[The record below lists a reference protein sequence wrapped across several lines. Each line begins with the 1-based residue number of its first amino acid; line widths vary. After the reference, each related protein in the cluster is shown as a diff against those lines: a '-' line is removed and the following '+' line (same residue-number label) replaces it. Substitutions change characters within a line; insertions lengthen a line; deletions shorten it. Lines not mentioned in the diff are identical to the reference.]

1 MSDQESRIRR
11 VEESLAFAQHESE
24 ALNDQVIEAFRRL
37 EGVMARLERIERRI
51 ESLAERVEGGEAAD
65 ERPEADDGDERRLPG
80 DA

>member
-11 VEESLAFAQHESE
+11 VEETLAFSQHESE
-24 ALNDQVIEAFRRL
+24 ALSDQVVEAFRRL
-37 EGVMARLERIERRI
+37 DGVMARLERIERRI
-51 ESLAERVEGGEAAD
+51 ESLAVRLEEGEDAD